1 MKRFLTLGLLFIAV
15 LAYGQREAAN
25 WYFGSNAGLDFN
37 SGTPVPLFDG
47 VLNTVEG
54 CETISTPDGDLLF
67 YTEGRNVWN
76 RIHQVMPNG
85 EDLEGSFSAT
95 QSALVIP
102 QPGSTNLY
110 YIFTSD
116 VVQAYQDGGNGNG
129 FNYSIVDMNLA
140 GGLGDVTV
148 KNNNLLPQGSEKI
161 TGVRAADG
169 ENYWVITHYRNSF
182 YAYFVDDS
190 GLNPTPV
197 VSTLGPNIN
206 DFNNIRGAIKSSPDG
221 RKLAVAHAIFQPFFT
236 GSFLLYDFDPETGV
250 VSGEQQLGD
259 DLVFYGVEFSSDS
272 SKLYTSGKTINPDNG
287 NTENIHILQYDLEAP
302 DVVASRFL
310 VADVPNPFISDLAG
324 TLQIAIDKKIYHSI
338 PNNNLSVIRTPN
350 FPRLDS
356 DFRLYTV
363 DLGGRSTKFGLPPF
377 IQSFFESIVE
387 IENFCLGD
395 STQFTIT
402 SDEPIVAVNWD
413 FGDPASGAANTST
426 LINPTHVFTGPGVY
440 TVTLDVEYET
450 RPTQRYIEFVEIGDA
465 PLVNSGV
472 QLVQCDID
480 GVDDGI
486 TRFNLNAALPE
497 LIDDPRGFTVNFFRT
512 LEDAEN
518 NENALPELGYVNE
531 FNGQVVYV
539 RVFENALCFAIEAV
553 TLIVE
558 PMAYA
563 GDIVL
568 VACNRSDNPD
578 FEAIVDLVDFEAQ
591 LLEIYPGATITF
603 YDTAEDALLEQNQL
617 IDQVQFT
624 AFDTDFSV
632 YYRIEYNNDC
642 AFIGR
647 ILPDI
652 RPVPEAQNLT
662 IEICPTDDEIIL
674 DPGDYSAYLWENGE
688 TTRTIAVEEA
698 GTYFVDV
705 FNGEGCNTTITI
717 DVVSIPV
724 PSEINVV
731 VEDFQDNNRIIINI
745 PEEGPWEYQLD
756 GGLLQSSNIFDDVIA
771 GPHFVAVYANDC
783 LLYEEEVFVGGAP
796 NYFTPNGD
804 GIHDLWQIFNALEFP
819 GMQVKIYDRY
829 GKILGNLR
837 HDQAGWDGTYRGRPM
852 PSSDYWYLIELPD
865 GRTARGH
872 FSLIRR

>member
-1 MKRFLTLGLLFIAV
+1 MKRLLILGMLLITSLGHA
-15 LAYGQREAAN
+15 QREAAN

-37 SGTPVPLFDG
+37 SGVPQPLFDG

-54 CETISTPDGDLLF
+54 CETISTPDGALLF

-76 RIHQVMPNG
+76 RNHVVMPNG
-85 EDLEGSFSAT
+85 EDLDGSFSAT

-140 GGLGDVTV
+140 AGLGDVTA
-148 KNNNLLPQGSEKI
+148 KNVNLLPNGSEKI

-169 ENYWVITHYRNSF
+169 ENYWVITHYGNSF
-182 YAYFVDDS
+182 YAYFIDDS
-190 GLNPTPV
+190 GLDPTPV
-197 VSTLGPNIN
+197 VSTIGPNIN

-221 RKLAVAHAIFQPFFT
+221 RKLAIAHAQFQPSFG
-236 GSFLLYDFDPETGV
+236 GSFLLYDFNPETGA
-250 VSGEQQLGD
+250 VSSELQLGD
-259 DLVFYGVEFSSDS
+259 DLVFYGVEFSADS
-272 SKLYTSGKTINPDNG
+272 SKLYASGKTIGDGG
-287 NTENIHILQYDLEAP
+287 NTDDIRLIQFDLDAP
-302 DVVASRFL
+302 DIVGSRFQI
-310 VADVPNPFISDLAG
+310 ADIPNPFISDLAG

-356 DFRLYTV
+356 DFRLYSV

-395 STQFTIT
+395 ATEFTIT
-402 SDEPIVAVNWD
+402 SEELIVAVNWN

-426 LINPTHVFTGPGVY
+426 LLNPTHIFTGPGVY

-465 PLVNSGV
+465 PIVNSGV
-472 QLVQCDID
+472 ELVQCDID

-486 TRFNLNAALPE
+486 TQFNLNAALPE

-512 LEDAEN
+512 LADAEN
-518 NENALPELGYVNE
+518 NENALPEIGYTNE

-563 GDIVL
+563 GDITL

-578 FEAIVDLVDFEAQ
+578 FEAIVDLADFEAQ
-591 LLEIYPGATITF
+591 LLELYPGATITF
-603 YDTAEDALLEQNQL
+603 YDTLEDAHLELNML
-617 IDQVQFT
+617 VDQVQFT
-624 AFDTDFSV
+624 AFDTDPSV
-632 YYRIEYNNDC
+632 YYRVEYNNDC

-647 ILPDI
+647 IIPDI
-652 RPVPEAQNLT
+652 RPVPEAQNITL
-662 IEICPTDDEIIL
+662 EVCPDEDEYVL
-674 DPGDYSAYLWENGE
+674 DPGDFAGYLWESGE
-688 TTRTIAVEEA
+688 TTRTIAVDSP
-698 GTYFVDV
+698 GTYQVDV

-717 DVVSIPV
+717 DVVAIPT
-724 PSEINVV
+724 PSEITVTI
-731 VEDFQDNNRIIINI
+731 EDFQDSNRIIINVL
-745 PEEGPWEYQLD
+745 EEGPWEYQLD
-756 GGLLQSSNIFDDVIA
+756 GGLLQSSNVFNDVLA
-771 GPHFVAVYANDC
+771 GPHFVAVYVEDC
-783 LLYEEEVFVGGAP
+783 LLFEQEVFVGGAP

-804 GIHDLWQIFNALEFP
+804 GIHDRWQIFNALEFP
-819 GMQVKIYDRY
+819 GAQVKIYDRY

-837 HDQAGWDGTYRGRPM
+837 HNDAGWDGTYRGRPM

-865 GRTARGH
+865 GRNARGH